1 MPSTSPDRPG
11 DDVRAMDRKSSGS
24 GRSMPQVVVH
34 HLEQA
39 QGALAAAAE
48 LGCAI
53 RLRSAPGAAA
63 YAGVGYL
70 EALGAAVGHEILID
84 CGDDPGIAMAAL
96 RAGCRQLAFSGNAA
110 TAQRLR
116 EMAGQTGAILV
127 HERTA
132 PDALDLA
139 PDDDAAAMVRV
150 RLQPSR
156 PSGNKA

>member
-1 MPSTSPDRPG
+1 
-11 DDVRAMDRKSSGS
+11 MDRKSAGS
-24 GRSMPQVVVH
+24 KRSKPQVVVH

-39 QGALAAAAE
+39 RGALAAAAE

-96 RAGCRQLAFSGNAA
+96 RAGCRRLAFAGAAA
-110 TAQRLR
+110 TARRLG
-116 EMAGQTGAILV
+116 EMAEQAGAILV
-127 HERTA
+127 HERSA
-132 PDALDLA
+132 ADAL
-139 PDDDAAAMVRV
+139 
-150 RLQPSR
+150 
-156 PSGNKA
+156 